1 MLTRV
6 DLLNILLLYNTDSS
20 SVQITMNVLQY
31 KCLKMLMQN
40 INDHWLRINSV
51 N

>member
-1 MLTRV
+1 MLTRLG
-6 DLLNILLLYNTDSS
+6 LLNILLQYNTDIS
-20 SVQITMNVLQY
+20 SVENTMNVLQY

-40 INDHWLRINSV
+40 INDHVLRINSV

>member
-1 MLTRV
+1 MFTRV
-6 DLLNILLLYNTDSS
+6 DLLNILLLYNTDIS
-20 SVQITMNVLQY
+20 SVQDKKNVLQY

-40 INDHWLRINSV
+40 INDHVLRINSV